1 MLNPILYENKIV
13 VIITNG
19 IELAE
24 LHMIHDE
31 YYNRDGLVILAND
44 INMSGINYLPP
55 GTIDKPFRWY
65 FEGGMN
71 KISNLNIQ
79 VYNKHFGGLLG
90 YAKCTVRNLQLE
102 NVSVEARSYTGSLIG
117 FADNCKVENITVSKV
132 DLSGRLFVGALV
144 GGSLQTII
152 SYCKLDL
159 SESRLYSTSNRGAML
174 VSQVGPGCS
183 ISNIELGISNL
194 QKLILFSNVINSISK
209 PVFKNIIVHQREVG
223 IA

>member
-1 MLNPILYENKIV
+1 MLRPILYENKIV

-19 IELAE
+19 IELSE
-24 LHMIHDE
+24 LHIVHEE

-44 INMSGINYLPP
+44 INMSGIQYLPP
-55 GTIDKPFRWY
+55 GTMDKPFKWH

-71 KISNLNIQ
+71 KISNLNVQ

-102 NVSVEARSYTGSLIG
+102 NVSIEARSYTGSLIG
-117 FADNCKVENITVSKV
+117 FADNCKIENVIVSKV
-132 DLSGRLFVGALV
+132 DLSGRLFVGGLV
-144 GGSLQTII
+144 GGTLQTLI

-159 SESRLYSTSNRGAML
+159 SKSRLHSTSDRAAML

-183 ISNIELGISNL
+183 ISDIELEISNL
-194 QKLILFSNVINSISK
+194 QKLTLFSNVINSISK
-209 PVFKNIIVHQREVG
+209 PVFKNIIVHQREVV
-223 IA
+223 